1 MWWRGSVGQAV
12 RRVSGRACYST
23 RPQVLLMDEVQL
35 AKKDLERLSSHAEV
49 LRNHT
54 QSRDELIRAFSPGGP
69 FAQVRGMYRHFGG
82 ARSIRVSGR
91 FDQELVDALPETLKF
106 IVHNG
111 AGYDQL
117 DVPALT
123 RRGVQVA
130 NVPTVVNEATADTA
144 LFLSLI
150 HI

>member
-1 MWWRGSVGQAV
+1 M

-69 FAQVRGMYRHFGG
+69 CARHVSTLW
-82 ARSIRVSGR
+82 RS
-91 FDQELVDALPETLKF
+91 TLDPC
-106 IVHNG
+106 VG
-111 AGYDQL
+111 PL
-117 DVPALT
+117 
-123 RRGVQVA
+123 
-130 NVPTVVNEATADTA
+130 
-144 LFLSLI
+144 
-150 HI
+150 